1 MKKFIKNLMG
11 LTASLVMA
19 GALSPV
25 LADTAAPAAT
35 AAPTAV
41 PTPAVTF
48 DGFVDAYYTYN
59 FTNGTY
65 GLGNGPV
72 FFNNTDNTFS
82 VGEAELDV
90 KATQGAGTGYL
101 ALVGGNPNLGL
112 NPGVDILQAYVA
124 YAAGEMTFTG
134 GRFVTWMGNEVI
146 ESKSNWNYSRS
157 LLFQYTIPLW
167 HNGVSVAWAPS
178 NSVFGLTGYATS
190 GNNGVVNTGGT
201 STSGF
206 MATLTPNSMW
216 KFTLN
221 GIFGASAAATNLNST
236 GELIIAYNP
245 TSDWSFAVDGEY
257 GMTSVAAGTSPSFWG
272 VDLYGKYQIAS
283 DWDAALRL
291 EDVSSN
297 GGVAYGAGVLGTTTT
312 AAQIQEVTLTLE
324 KDFTPNMSVRWEG
337 RYDTNTYN
345 GAAQPVY
352 NGGLSTSQVTG
363 TMAAMYTF

>member
-1 MKKFIKNLMG
+1 MNKFIKNLMG
-11 LTASLVMA
+11 LAASLVMA

-25 LADTAAPAAT
+25 MAQTAAAT
-35 AAPTAV
+35 AAATPV

-59 FTNGTY
+59 FTNSAY

-90 KATQGAGTGYL
+90 KATQGAGTGFL
-101 ALVGGNPNLGL
+101 ALAASGNNTNLAL

-124 YAAGEMTFTG
+124 LTQGEFTFTG

-157 LLFQYTIPLW
+157 LLFWYTIPLW
-167 HNGVSVAWAPS
+167 HNGVSAAWAPTG
-178 NSVFGLTGYATS
+178 SVFGLTGYATS
-190 GNNGVVNTGGT
+190 GWNGVVNTGGT

-206 MATLTPNSMW
+206 MATLTPNSTW

-221 GIFGASAAATNLNST
+221 GMFGASAAATNLNSI

-245 TSDWSFAVDGEY
+245 SSDWSFAVDGEY

-272 VDLYGKYQIAS
+272 VDLYGKYQISS

-291 EDVSSN
+291 EDLSSN
-297 GGVAYGAGVLGTTTT
+297 GGVGGYGTTTN
-312 AAQIQEVTLTLE
+312 AASLYEGTLTLE
-324 KDFTPNMSVRWEG
+324 KDFTPNLTVRWEG
-337 RYDTNTYN
+337 RYDTNSYLS
-345 GAAQPVY
+345 AAQPIY